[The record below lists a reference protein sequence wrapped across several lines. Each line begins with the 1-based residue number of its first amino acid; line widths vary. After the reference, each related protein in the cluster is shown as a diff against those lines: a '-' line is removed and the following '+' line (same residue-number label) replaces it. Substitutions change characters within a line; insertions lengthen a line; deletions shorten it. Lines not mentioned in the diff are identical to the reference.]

1 MNDVRGTMFFTTA
14 LWLEPH
20 HFHLGL
26 PLTLLLL
33 CTSYNS
39 QQAMLAIIKKKELW
53 KILSLDLS
61 YHKLGSEGWTF
72 FFLISRSEGWT

>member
-1 MNDVRGTMFFTTA
+1 MNDARDTMFFTIA

-39 QQAMLAIIKKKELW
+39 QQAMLAIIKIKKKRVVKNIVIRLIVSQIGKW
-53 KILSLDLS
+53 GMDI
-61 YHKLGSEGWTF
+61 F
-72 FFLISRSEGWT
+72 FFDK